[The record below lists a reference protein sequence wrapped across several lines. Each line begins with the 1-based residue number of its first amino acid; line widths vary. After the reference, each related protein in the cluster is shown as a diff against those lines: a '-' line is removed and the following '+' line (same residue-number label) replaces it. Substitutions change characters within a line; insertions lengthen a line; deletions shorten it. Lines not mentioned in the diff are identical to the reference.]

1 MALLLLLVVVEAVV
15 VLCVAAR
22 LHVGHRTAGGASR
35 TSIGVYAKAAAFVCH
50 MYVGLPAPGWL

>member
-1 MALLLLLVVVEAVV
+1 M